1 MIKILIVVLTIALG
15 ISIFVNFSLI
25 QSASNLDEEITK
37 INSKNT
43 ELENQITSLN
53 SKINILQT
61 KVAEPAK
68 ELTTKPKEIKTN
80 SNNQIDSISTVAV
93 RPTLIR
99 DGFFQNVQYEGTVMN
114 IELSIS
120 DGSGLVLVN
129 TEIPTGVDFQSSAK
143 IAVGVAENY
152 LSSDL
157 SETDIIFS
165 ITADENQNLQ
175 AVDGQSAGAAM
186 TILLISSLQG
196 LDTDENVIITGTI
209 NSDMT
214 IGMVGGIVEKSQAA
228 GKQGA
233 KIFLV
238 PNNQGV
244 TFVEECSESR
254 TGNFVYR
261 SCTSEQKPLSPMT
274 EEKYGM
280 KTVEVND
287 ISEALLYF
295 QGNLDLNR

>member
-1 MIKILIVVLTIALG
+1 MIKIPIVVLTVALG
-15 ISIFVNFSLI
+15 FSIFVNFSLI
-25 QSASNLDEEITK
+25 QNASDLDEEIKK
-37 INSKNT
+37 INSKNI

-61 KVAEPAK
+61 KAVEPTN
-68 ELTTKPKEIKTN
+68 ELTIKPKEIKTN
-80 SNNQIDSISTVAV
+80 SNNQIDSITTVAV

-114 IELSIS
+114 IELSVN

-143 IAVGVAENY
+143 VAVDVAENY

-157 SETDIIFS
+157 SETDTVFS
-165 ITADENQNLQ
+165 ITVDENKDLQ

-186 TILLISSLQG
+186 AILLISSLQG
-196 LDTDENVIITGTI
+196 AGIDENVIITGTI
-209 NSDMT
+209 NPDMT

-261 SCTSEQKPLSPMT
+261 SCTSEQKPLSPIT

-280 KTVEVND
+280 KTVEIND

-295 QGNLDLNR
+295 QGSLDSDR